1 MTNLNEMIDI
11 LAISEIKGK
20 VTLKDVMDKFSCS
33 KRTAYRRIRELMQVL
48 PVEKDKYKKSY
59 KIINKDRF
67 MAGSNDLTLIFVVFS
82 LLISQAQGDTKDML
96 QKALDNFKNTLNTK
110 N

>member
-1 MTNLNEMIDI
+1 
-11 LAISEIKGK
+11 
-20 VTLKDVMDKFSCS
+20 
-33 KRTAYRRIRELMQVL
+33 
-48 PVEKDKYKKSY
+48 
-59 KIINKDRF
+59 